1 MTNELKENTAEY
13 AAMQVRQEEL
23 KSYYY
28 RVIHDIKAPIISII
42 GLVKLSK
49 VKAKDKKTQD
59 FFEEIENYFR
69 QLETEITSSLKSGL
83 IFSENIGTDKVD
95 FNDTLTEVIH
105 LLSYARKMNNVHFH
119 TRISQKKPFNTNR
132 QLMFSILQNII
143 DNAVK
148 HGRITEGQE
157 LNIHVSIKQQK
168 SFIKLKID
176 DDGKGISES
185 TKKQLFETT
194 GNENDL
200 LMKGNGLG
208 LYIIKKCVDK
218 LNGHLS
224 ISRQKGGGT
233 SFEICIPESPE

>member
-1 MTNELKENTAEY
+1 
-13 AAMQVRQEEL
+13 MQNRQEEL

-28 RVIHDIKAPIISII
+28 RIIHDIKAPIVSII

-49 VKAKDKKTQD
+49 VEAKDKKTKD
-59 FFEEIENYFR
+59 FFEEIESYFR

-83 IFSENIGTDKVD
+83 IFSENIAVDEVD
-95 FNDTLTEVIH
+95 FQETLAEVIH
-105 LLSYARKMNNVHFH
+105 LLSYARKMDNVHFH
-119 TRISQKKPFNTNR
+119 IQVSQKKEFRTNR
-132 QLMFSILQNII
+132 QLIFSILQNII

-148 HGRITEGQE
+148 HGRVTEDQD
-157 LNIHVSIKQQK
+157 LNIQVNIRQQK
-168 SFIKLKID
+168 SFIKLIID

-185 TKKQLFETT
+185 TKRKLFE
-194 GNENDL
+194 GSGSENDL

-224 ISRQKGGGT
+224 ISPKKSGGT
-233 SFEICIPESPE
+233 SFEICIPESAE